1 MRESDFA
8 EVLAAV
14 RAFVRE
20 RVVPA
25 EAEIEENDAIPEG
38 LRAEAARMGLFGF
51 AIPEQY
57 GGLGLSMS
65 EEVRL
70 VGELGYTT
78 PSFRSMFGTNN
89 GIAGHVL
96 LEGASEEQKETYLP
110 RIASGEWTAS
120 FALTEEGAGSD
131 PAGLVTSAVHKDDEW
146 VINGSKRYITNAPTA
161 DVFMVFAR
169 TDPAATGGD
178 GISVFMVERG
188 TPGVRVG
195 PKDAKMGQ
203 AGSLTADV
211 YFDDVRVDPRTLVGG
226 AAGEGRGYR
235 TAMRC
240 LAHGRIHIAAL
251 CVGLAQRL
259 LDESVS
265 YAATRSQGGQVIGE
279 HQLIQGLL
287 ADSATDLYAARAL
300 VKETAAAFD
309 DGSDT
314 RIGPSC
320 AKYFA
325 SEAVGRV
332 ADRAVQIHGGAGYMR
347 GVPVE
352 RFYRDVRLF
361 RIYEGTSQIQQL
373 VIARQLL
380 RAADGGRDRGVQL

>member
-1 MRESDFA
+1 MLDDD
-8 EVLAAV
+8 V
-14 RAFVRE
+14 RQVIASTRRFVRE

-25 EAEIEENDAIPEG
+25 EAEIERTDAIPPD
-38 LRAEAARMGLFGF
+38 LRREAAAMGLFGF
-51 AIPEQY
+51 AVPVEY
-57 GGLGLSMS
+57 GGLGLDMS
-65 EEVRL
+65 AEARL
-70 VGELGYTT
+70 VFELGYTT
-78 PSFRSMFGTNN
+78 PAFRSMFGTNN

-96 LEGASEEQKETYLP
+96 LEGATEEQKKAYLP
-110 RIASGEWTAS
+110 LIASGEWTAS
-120 FALTEEGAGSD
+120 FALTEENAGSD
-131 PAGLVTSAVHKDDEW
+131 PAGLATAARRDGDEW
-146 VINGSKRYITNAPTA
+146 VIDGAKRFITNAPLA

-169 TDPAATGGD
+169 TDPHAEGGH
-178 GISVFMVERG
+178 GITAFMVERG
-188 TPGVRVG
+188 APGLSVG
-195 PKDAKMGQ
+195 PKDHKMGQ
-203 AGSLTADV
+203 AGAWTADV
-211 YFDDVRVDPRTLVGG
+211 LLTEVRVPASAVIGG
-226 AAGEGRGYR
+226 EAGVGRGYA

-259 LDESVS
+259 VDESVS
-265 YAATRSQGGQVIGE
+265 YAATRVQGGGVIGT
-279 HQLIQGLL
+279 HQLVQGLL

-300 VKETAAAFD
+300 VVDVAARFD

-352 RFYRDVRLF
+352 RFYRDARLF
-361 RIYEGTSQIQQL
+361 RIYEGTSQIQQI

-380 RAADGGRDRGVQL
+380 RDAGVR

>member
-1 MRESDFA
+1 MDESDLA
-8 EVLAAV
+8 EVLASV
-14 RAFVRE
+14 RRFVRE

-25 EAEIEENDAIPEG
+25 EAGIEESDAIPEA
-38 LRAEAARMGLFGF
+38 LRAQAAGMGLFGF
-51 AIPEQY
+51 AIPEAY
-57 GGLGLSMS
+57 GGLGLTMS
-65 EEVRL
+65 QEVRL
-70 VGELGYTT
+70 VFELGYTT
-78 PSFRSMFGTNN
+78 PAFRSMFGTNN

-96 LEGASEEQKETYLP
+96 LEGADEAQKKEYLP
-110 RIASGEWTAS
+110 RLASGEWTAS

-131 PAGLVTSAVHKDDEW
+131 PAGLATTARRDGDDW
-146 VINGSKRYITNAPTA
+146 VIDGAKRFITNAPVA

-169 TDPAATGGD
+169 TDTASSGAR
-178 GISVFMVERG
+178 GISAFMVERG
-188 TPGVRVG
+188 TPGITVG

-203 AGSLTADV
+203 AGAWTADV
-211 YFDDVRVDPRTLVGG
+211 HFDGVRVGRSALIGG
-226 AAGEGRGYR
+226 AAGLGRGYT

-251 CVGLAQRL
+251 CVGLSERL
-259 LDESVS
+259 LDESVA
-265 YAATRSQGGQVIGE
+265 YAAGRVQGGRPIGE

-309 DGSDT
+309 DGTDT

-332 ADRAVQIHGGAGYMR
+332 ADRAVQIHGGTGYMR

-352 RFYRDVRLF
+352 RFYRDARLF

-373 VIARQLL
+373 VIARQLM
-380 RAADGGRDRGVQL
+380 RTASGR

>member
-1 MRESDFA
+1 MRDSDFA

-14 RAFVRE
+14 RRFVRE

-25 EAEIEENDAIPEG
+25 EAEIEETNAMPAA
-38 LRAEAARMGLFGF
+38 LRAQAADMGLFGF
-51 AIPEQY
+51 AIPETY

-70 VGELGYTT
+70 VFELGYTT
-78 PSFRSMFGTNN
+78 PAFRSMFGTNN

-96 LEGASEEQKETYLP
+96 LEGATEEQKKAYLP
-110 RIASGEWTAS
+110 KIAAGEWTAS

-131 PAGLVTSAVHKDDEW
+131 PGGLVTSAVRDGDDW
-146 VINGSKRYITNAPTA
+146 VINGAKRYITNAPVA

-169 TDPAATGGD
+169 TDPQAKGGD
-178 GISVFMVERG
+178 GITAFMVEKG
-188 TPGVRVG
+188 TPGLTTG
-195 PKDAKMGQ
+195 PKDKKMGQ
-203 AGSLTADV
+203 AGAWTADV
-211 YFDDVRVDPRTLVGG
+211 YFDNVRVSPTDLIGGENGVGK
-226 AAGEGRGYR
+226 GYL

-251 CVGLAQRL
+251 CVGLSQRL
-259 LDESVS
+259 VDESVS
-265 YAATRSQGGQVIGE
+265 YAATRNQGGHPIGDY
-279 HQLIQGLL
+279 QLIQGLL

-325 SEAVGRV
+325 SEAVGRI
-332 ADRAVQIHGGAGYMR
+332 ADRAVQIHGGAGYMH

-352 RFYRDVRLF
+352 RFYRDARLF
-361 RIYEGTSQIQQL
+361 RIYEGTSQIQQ
-373 VIARQLL
+373 VIIARQLL
-380 RAADGGRDRGVQL
+380 RAKTHS

>member
-1 MRESDFA
+1 VTVRESDLV
-8 EVLAAV
+8 EVLATV
-14 RAFVRE
+14 RRFVRD

-25 EAEIEENDAIPEG
+25 EAAIEDSDAIPQS
-38 LRAEAARMGLFGF
+38 LREQAADMGLYGF
-51 AIPEQY
+51 AIPEEY
-57 GGLGLSMS
+57 GGLGLSMAQ
-65 EEVRL
+65 EVRL
-70 VGELGYTT
+70 VFELGYTT
-78 PSFRSMFGTNN
+78 PAFRSMFGTNN

-96 LEGASEEQKETYLP
+96 LEGADEEQRKTYLP
-110 RIASGEWTAS
+110 RLASGEWTAS

-131 PAGLVTSAVHKDDEW
+131 PGGLSTAAVRDGDGW
-146 VINGSKRYITNAPTA
+146 VIDGAKRFITNAPVA

-169 TDPAATGGD
+169 TDPTASGGA
-178 GISVFMVERG
+178 GISAFMVERG
-188 TPGVRVG
+188 TAGVTVG

-203 AGSLTADV
+203 AGAWTADV
-211 YFDDVRVDPRTLVGG
+211 HFDGVRVGPRALIGG
-226 AAGEGRGYR
+226 EAGLGRGYA

-251 CVGLAQRL
+251 CVGLSQRL
-259 LDESVS
+259 LDESVE
-265 YAATRSQGGQVIGE
+265 YAATREQGGGAIGG

-352 RFYRDVRLF
+352 RFYRDARLF

-380 RAADGGRDRGVQL
+380 RGRI